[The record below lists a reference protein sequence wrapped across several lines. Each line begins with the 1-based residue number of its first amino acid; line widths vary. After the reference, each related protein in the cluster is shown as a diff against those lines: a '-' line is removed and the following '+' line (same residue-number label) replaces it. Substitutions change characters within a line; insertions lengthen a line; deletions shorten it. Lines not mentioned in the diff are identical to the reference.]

1 MEEAYSQN
9 ENRTKKVPKSVKN
22 FEKPDNILGI
32 TGYFQAAG
40 KNKKE
45 KILHQDY
52 WKDFGDP
59 FDQLNHSIKG

>member
-1 MEEAYSQN
+1 MDVDGNGSSSDIGYDIEMEEAYSQN
-9 ENRTKKVPKSVKN
+9 ENRTKK
-22 FEKPDNILGI
+22 
-32 TGYFQAAG
+32 AAG

>member
-9 ENRTKKVPKSVKN
+9 ENRAKKVPKSVK
-22 FEKPDNILGI
+22 FDPSFDCPITDN
-32 TGYFQAAG
+32 FQAAG

-59 FDQLNHSIKG
+59 FDQLNYSIKG

>member
-9 ENRTKKVPKSVKN
+9 ENRTKKVPKSVN
-22 FEKPDNILGI
+22 NSTNRRNPDI
-32 TGYFQAAG
+32 TGNFQAAG

>member
-9 ENRTKKVPKSVKN
+9 ENRTKK
-22 FEKPDNILGI
+22 
-32 TGYFQAAG
+32 AAG

-59 FDQLNHSIKG
+59 FDQLNHSIKDE